1 MANRRV
7 RFDLDGRLI
16 KTETR
21 NAAGGLNFNVEG
33 QGFEGIGLLTIL
45 DLTNEGF
52 FIDDIKV
59 TS

>member
-1 MANRRV
+1 MGI
-7 RFDLDGRLI
+7 RFDLDGKFI

-52 FIDDIKV
+52 FIDDIKL